1 MKWKNPNFSSSD
13 QHQYMCNINRK
24 LDEKK
29 KKKSSPKQVSQKNGG
44 YFIIKYN
51 I

>member
-24 LDEKK
+24 LEGK

>member
-24 LDEKK
+24 LEGKK
-29 KKKSSPKQVSQKNGG
+29 KKKKFTKTSVTKKRRIF
-44 YFIIKYN
+44 YYKI
-51 I
+51 